1 MIDETSFVNNFAQ
14 WQPDQNMRNCLNC
27 HTAFSFLVRKH
38 HCRCCGGIFCGSC
51 TDKFARYDNSRVR
64 VVKRSNTEDEFPPF
78 RTCDSCHDNLL
89 HMGLLL
95 SPWGKRLEVT
105 GSPPVMEDAGG
116 GGNSNGGGGTFSDS
130 PTPTYGPGEVMK
142 NANNAVESNSPQET
156 TADVRRGDF
165 DEENSCPIC
174 NAFLGDF
181 ESEMRAQE
189 HVEKCIRIA
198 EMTQQHHG
206 LRNEIGSPTF
216 QNRMLVYKIP
226 PVEDQDQFP
235 ECPICFEEM
244 VPGDKVG
251 RLECLCVFHYKCI
264 KSWFHKKAQ
273 KMKSNDVKYIG
284 KNCCPLHDA
293 VF

>member
-1 MIDETSFVNNFAQ
+1 MIDESSFVNNFAQ

-27 HTAFSFLVRKH
+27 HASFSFLVRKH
-38 HCRCCGGIFCGSC
+38 HCRCCGGVFCGNC
-51 TDKFARYDNSRVR
+51 TDRYARYDGSRVR
-64 VVKRSNTEDEFPPF
+64 IVKRLNAEEFPPF
-78 RTCDSCHDNLL
+78 RTCGSCYDNLL

-95 SPWGKRLEVT
+95 SPWGKRLEIT
-105 GSPPVMEDAGG
+105 ESPQIMEEDGE
-116 GGNSNGGGGTFSDS
+116 GGNGSGEDHHSESPMPIYGTREF
-130 PTPTYGPGEVMK
+130 VK
-142 NANNAVESNSPQET
+142 NSNNASEGDNSHGVSV
-156 TADVRRGDF
+156 DVRRGDY

-174 NAFLGDF
+174 NAFLGDL
-181 ESEMRAQE
+181 ESEMKAQE
-189 HVEKCIRIA
+189 HVEDCIRKA
-198 EMTQQHHG
+198 ELTQQHHG
-206 LRNEIGSPTF
+206 FRNEIGSPTF

-226 PVEDQDQFP
+226 PTKNQDQFP

-264 KSWFHKKAQ
+264 KNWFHKKAQ
-273 KMKSNDVKYIG
+273 KTKSNNVKCIG